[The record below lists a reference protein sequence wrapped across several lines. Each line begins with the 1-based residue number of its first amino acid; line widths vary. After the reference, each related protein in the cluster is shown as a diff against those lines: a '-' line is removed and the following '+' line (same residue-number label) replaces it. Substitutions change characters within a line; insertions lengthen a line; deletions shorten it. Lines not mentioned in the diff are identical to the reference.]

1 MGFREQFN
9 LALLVVYSAEIL
21 HGWTGNTGS
30 TMSYDAIVIGG
41 GIVGMSTAYHLVHAG
56 ARTLLVDRKDKG
68 RATDAGA
75 GILSPATNTRDPGP
89 LAAPG
94 RPCRRILSGT
104 DRESGSRTGGET
116 GFAICGMMIV
126 AVSDDELEPFEIAR
140 RHIFSRRSRQGR
152 PSEEDLFEISSE
164 EARSRFPALA
174 DVRGAIY
181 YREAARVDGRLLTA
195 ALRRAAVARGLTVRQ
210 TRRRR
215 AARRQRCGHR
225 RPDGRGGRFGG
236 SCGYRRR
243 RVVARVRASTG
254 SPDPGGTAARSDHS
268 SGSSGHRRYVV
279 TWPIISAIRGHYMVP
294 WPDNRVVVGATRE
307 TGSGF
312 DARTTAA
319 GVREVLGEALRVAPG
334 LAGAEIREIRV
345 GLRPYTQDLL
355 PVLGPRSRQE
365 RRLPGNRPRAH
376 RPSTGAV
383 QRQTRCRPDSW
394 QQRPFN

>member
-1 MGFREQFN
+1 
-9 LALLVVYSAEIL
+9 
-21 HGWTGNTGS
+21 
-30 TMSYDAIVIGG
+30 MSYDAIVIGG
-41 GIVGMSTAYHLVHAG
+41 GIVGMSAAYHLVHAG
-56 ARTLLVDRKDKG
+56 ANTLLVDRKDQG

-75 GILSPATNTRDPGP
+75 GILSPATNTRDPDP
-89 LAAPG
+89 WQRLAAHAVGYFPG
-94 RPCRRILSGT
+94 LI
-104 DRESGSRTGGET
+104 ESLKAEQEGET

-152 PSEEDLFEISSE
+152 PSAEDLYEISSD

-174 DVRGAIY
+174 DVQGAIF

-195 ALRRAAVARGLTVRQ
+195 ALRRAAVAGGLTIRETGVEGLRIDNDAV
-210 TRRRR
+210 TGVLTDAGAVS
-215 AARRQRCGHR
+215 AAHVVIAGGAWSHAFGLQLGVQIPVEPQRGQIIHLGL
-225 RPDGRGGRFGG
+225 PD
-236 SCGYRRR
+236 
-243 RVVARVRASTG
+243 
-254 SPDPGGTAARSDHS
+254 TADTS
-268 SGSSGHRRYVV
+268 

-334 LAGAEIREIRV
+334 LAAAEIREIRV

-355 PVLGPRSRQE
+355 PVLGPV
-365 RRLPGNRPRAH
+365 PGRKNVYLATGHGPTGLQLGPYSGKLVADLILNRALSVELDAYRIN
-376 RPSTGAV
+376 RFLS
-383 QRQTRCRPDSW
+383 
-394 QQRPFN
+394 